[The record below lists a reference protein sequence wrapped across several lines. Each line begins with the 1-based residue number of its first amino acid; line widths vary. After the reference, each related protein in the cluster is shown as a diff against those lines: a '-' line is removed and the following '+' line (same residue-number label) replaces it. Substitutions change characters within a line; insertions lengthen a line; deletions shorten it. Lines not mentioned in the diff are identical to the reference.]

1 MIADDDDGGSSSNAV
16 EIRHPFGFFS
26 KNASDD
32 EAPTPMINESIQT
45 DNTIDSNGSSSE
57 NDTPDRSSGVQWWR
71 LSPQSKENDSNGRS
85 NEEDNDE
92 EMERRK
98 RRHRNRKRRL
108 RRNHWKIKNRE
119 WHRIHRDLSPIDK
132 DSENLSVIENP
143 EGMNPIIEAS
153 DSSIETQILAPP
165 VYYSGQSLADEN
177 VAGFPSDS
185 VDMDENRGVPIIEPR
200 FSHRTYRSKPS
211 YDNLDNTSDNTT
223 DNTTDGTSNT
233 VRPSYDKLETM
244 DETPEP
250 KFKRMRIIDE
260 NGRGTYIEI
269 GALPRIVRA
278 RTSYQNDESE
288 NYHVESAQPEING
301 NSDEEGPTMYVRST
315 PTPTD
320 NSEGAFEPP
329 HFEVIGIEPAGSLS
343 EPVLAPFTEITRNQV
358 DVPAPEPEIV
368 IAGETGVSVSEN
380 SPTIIPKPEESH
392 TESIS
397 EWDSLTEA
405 ETGSLNS
412 PNTLPTPTSP
422 IAPATVSV
430 TSKMISSTVE
440 KSAATIP
447 ADHSLHEKS
456 SVPLPINPNG
466 QSAPTAPVVVPIT
479 NANVIEKH
487 AAVSTPSGS
496 TPSNNPAILPQEKPL
511 TPLLVGV
518 PGNLPSPNPAPLIVN
533 GQSTTVPLKPVASP
547 MTISNNGIE
556 KPVAANQHLGSVPSN
571 TVPVI
576 LLVVEP
582 HGKSSTPLPVVEHL
596 PTTVPVPAIIN
607 EPSRTSLP
615 SKPILNPVVMTEKV
629 AATKPSLGS
638 TPSIASATVPFAA
651 SVPIP
656 ASVPTS
662 TSVPISATVHNPPQG
677 KPPAPLSL
685 MANSASATSVP
696 VVPSIIQPSHQTAPS
711 AIPVSVIPVTQST
724 SVISNDHQSLL
735 AAVPETIYPKAGSN
749 PSTMTTGRI
758 DKRTV
763 LNQPLVNSAP
773 SVPVIE
779 TPLTKPNVSL
789 NGAPA
794 PVIGHQAPILIP
806 ETGTLSAKASTPV
819 QPMASKD
826 STKSVTH
833 SSAHTKS

>member
-1 MIADDDDGGSSSNAV
+1 MIADDDDGGSSNAV
-16 EIRHPFGFFS
+16 EIRHTFGFFS

-32 EAPTPMINESIQT
+32 EAPPPMITESIQT

-57 NDTPDRSSGVQWWR
+57 NDTPDRSSGVQWWK
-71 LSPQSKENDSNGRS
+71 LSPQSEENDSNGRS

-92 EMERRK
+92 EMERRR

-108 RRNHWKIKNRE
+108 CRNHRKIKNRQ
-119 WHRIHRDLSPIDK
+119 WHRIHRDLSPIDE

-153 DSSIETQILAPP
+153 DSSIETQIPAPP
-165 VYYSGQSLADEN
+165 VYYSGQFLGDEN

-185 VDMDENRGVPIIEPR
+185 VDMDEKRGVPIIEPR

-223 DNTTDGTSNT
+223 DNTTDDTSHT
-233 VRPSYDKLETM
+233 VRLSYDKMETM

-260 NGRGTYIEI
+260 NGRGSYIEI

-278 RTSYQNDESE
+278 RKSYQNDESE
-288 NYHVESAQPEING
+288 NYHVEPVQPEING
-301 NSDEEGPTMYVRST
+301 NSYEEGPTMYVRYT

-320 NSEGAFEPP
+320 NSEPP
-329 HFEVIGIEPAGSLS
+329 HFKIIALEPAGSLS
-343 EPVLAPFTEITRNQV
+343 EPVLAPLTEITRNQV

-368 IAGETGVSVSEN
+368 IAGETGVSVPEN
-380 SPTIIPKPEESH
+380 TPTIIPKPEESQ
-392 TESIS
+392 TESVS
-397 EWDSLTEA
+397 EWDSKTEA
-405 ETGSLNS
+405 ETASINS
-412 PNTLPTPTSP
+412 PNTLPTPNST
-422 IAPATVSV
+422 IAPAIVSV
-430 TSKMISSTVE
+430 TRKMISSTVK

-487 AAVSTPSGS
+487 AEVRQPSGS

-511 TPLLVGV
+511 TPVLVGV
-518 PGNLPSPNPAPLIVN
+518 PGNLPSPNPAPLIVT

-582 HGKSSTPLPVVEHL
+582 HGKPSTPLPVVEHL

-607 EPSRTSLP
+607 EPSTTILP
-615 SKPILNPVVMTEKV
+615 SKPILNPVVITEKV

-638 TPSIASATVPFAA
+638 TPSIGSATAPFAA

-656 ASVPTS
+656 ASVPIAA
-662 TSVPISATVHNPPQG
+662 SVPILATVHNPPQG
-677 KPPAPLSL
+677 KPPAPSSL
-685 MANSASATSVP
+685 MANSPSATSVP
-696 VVPSIIQPSHQTAPS
+696 VVPSIFQPTHQTAPS

-724 SVISNDHQSLL
+724 SVISNDHQMTTKVL
-735 AAVPETIYPKAGSN
+735 AAVPETISPKARSN
-749 PSTMTTGRI
+749 PSAMTTGRI

-763 LNQPLVNSAP
+763 LNQPLGNFAS

-794 PVIGHQAPILIP
+794 PAIGHQAPILIP
-806 ETGTLSAKASTPV
+806 AIGTLSATASTPV
-819 QPMASKD
+819 QPMASKA